1 MQNINANPNGAVQ
14 DRLSFDE
21 KTRTAELQGYLRRI
35 SQETADIPLIAIDGI
50 YGPETRDAVAAF
62 QEVYGLPV
70 TGTVDNRTWYAIV
83 DEFLHI
89 EGSRAP
95 VATIRGFRDDMA
107 IFTVGSRGETVAL
120 VQLMLNVIASRYSN
134 FSPIPS
140 DGRYDERTSAAV
152 GRFQQLSRLPV
163 TGDVDKRTWNA
174 IVNHYNTL
182 R

>member
-1 MQNINANPNGAVQ
+1 MQNTNPYGAAE
-14 DRLSFDE
+14 DRMPFDE
-21 KTRTAELQGYLRRI
+21 KTRTAELQRYLRRI
-35 SQETADIPLIAIDGI
+35 SQESADIPLIAVDGI
-50 YGPETRDAVAAF
+50 YGSETKDAVAAF

-83 DEFLHI
+83 DEFLRI
-89 EGSRAP
+89 KDSNAP
-95 VATIRGFRDDMA
+95 AATIRGFRDDRA
-107 IFTVGSRGETVAL
+107 IFTIGSRGETVAL
-120 VQLMLNVIASRYSN
+120 TQLMLNVIAERYSN

-140 DGRYDERTSAAV
+140 DGQYDERTSAAV
-152 GRFQQLSRLPV
+152 GQFQQLSRLPA